1 MIGKDNIDHIFRAL
15 DRQIVVHSGR
25 PIGLVVCGG
34 TALAILGLV
43 SRTTKDVDI
52 LGEALT
58 EKDEIIIRPLH
69 SIPGW
74 LDESARVVQRD
85 FGLPDEW
92 LNTGP
97 SSQVDAGLPEGLE
110 RRLVERK
117 YGTHLTLYFLDRVD
131 QIYFKLYASIDSGP
145 ASYHV
150 KDLFALKP
158 TGAEL
163 EKAVRGCLIQ
173 DVSEVFRQLVYDFL
187 RRHGHG
193 DIVGRV

>member
-1 MIGKDNIDHIFRAL
+1 MIGKDNIDSIFQAL

-25 PIGLVVCGG
+25 PIGLVICGG

-43 SRTTKDVDI
+43 TRTTRDVDI
-52 LGEALT
+52 LGEAVT
-58 EKDEIIIRPLH
+58 ENERIIIRPFH
-69 SIPGW
+69 SIPEW
-74 LDESARVVQRD
+74 LDASARVVQRD

-97 SSQVDAGLPEGLE
+97 SSQVEAGLPEGLE
-110 RRLVERK
+110 RRLIERK

-145 ASYHV
+145 QSYHV

-158 TGAEL
+158 KREEL
-163 EKAVRGCLIQ
+163 EQAARWCLTQ
-173 DVSEVFRQLVYDFL
+173 DVSEAFRQLVQDFL

-193 DIVGRV
+193 DIVDRV